1 MWSTLVDDEVRN
13 EELTG
18 VGEIGE
24 GEVDVHVAVV
34 DERKMLCSECSTMA
48 GDDVHDGEVVDDRAI
63 VQCGDVDVLEM
74 SLGSCKTARGRTD
87 GGASTGET

>member
-1 MWSTLVDDEVRN
+1 MDDEVRN

-18 VGEIGE
+18 VGETGE

-34 DERKMLCSECSTMA
+34 DERKMSCSECSTMA
-48 GDDVHDGEVVDDRAI
+48 GDEVHDGEVVDDTAT
-63 VQCGDVDVLEM
+63 VQGGDVDVLEM
-74 SLGSCKTARGRTD
+74 SFGSCKTARGRTE